1 MTCLDCWGCTGQD
14 PQIVSQQPSPTRFD
28 EELAAALDWW
38 REAGVDQDYHDEP
51 ENWLAIMDADGT
63 AAVTEQPVVKPKD
76 LPPPP
81 PRGPAPVQLEPIGG
95 NSEKFPAVLADF
107 HKFWLTEKS
116 LDFGG
121 TGPRILPRGAQGA
134 KLAVLVL
141 EPEEGDSETL
151 LSGRQ
156 GKLVSAMLSAMGIAE
171 DQTYIASVLPRRVP
185 LPDWDALKAAGLAE
199 LTLHHLA
206 LAAAERILVLGRNIL
221 PIIAHDMAQ
230 DPAALREIYHDGGS
244 MAALCADGPDRL
256 LRHAAARARLWHRWL
271 EWTG

>member
-1 MTCLDCWGCTGQD
+1 M
-14 PQIVSQQPSPTRFD
+14 SQEPSPPRFD

-38 REAGVDQDYHDEP
+38 REAGVDHDYHDEP
-51 ENWLAIMDADGT
+51 ENWLAMEDADGT
-63 AAVTEQPVVKPKD
+63 GAITEQQAARPKD

-81 PRGPAPVQLEPIGG
+81 PRGPAPVQIEPIGG
-95 NSEKFPAVLADF
+95 SSGKFPAALADF
-107 HKFWLTEKS
+107 HKFWLTEES

-121 TGPRILPRGAQGA
+121 TGPRILPRGAQA
-134 KLAVLVL
+134 ARLAVLVM

-156 GKLVSAMLSAMGIAE
+156 GKLISAMLSAMGIAGGE
-171 DQTYIASVLPRRVP
+171 AYIASVLPRRVP

-206 LAAAERILVLGRNIL
+206 LVAPERILVLGRNIL

-230 DPAALREIYHDGGS
+230 DPAALREIYHDGES

-256 LRHAAARARLWHRWL
+256 LRHAAARARLWRRWL

>member
-1 MTCLDCWGCTGQD
+1 MTQ
-14 PQIVSQQPSPTRFD
+14 VPSSSRFA

-38 REAGVDQDYHDEP
+38 REAGVDHDFHEEP
-51 ENWLAIMDADGT
+51 ENWLAGGDAPDAGT
-63 AAVTEQPVVKPKD
+63 VTQQPVAKPKD

-81 PRGPAPVQLEPIGG
+81 PRGPAPVQLDPIGG
-95 NSEKFPAVLADF
+95 GGAKFPATLPDF
-107 HKFWLTEKS
+107 HKFWLTDQS

-121 TGPRILPRGAQGA
+121 TGPRILPRGAAKA
-134 KLAVLVL
+134 KLAVLVM
-141 EPEEGDSETL
+141 EPEDSDSETL

-156 GKLVSAMLSAMGIAE
+156 GKFVSAMLSAMEIAE
-171 DQTYIASVLPRRVP
+171 DQAYIASVLPRRVP

-206 LAAAERILVLGRNIL
+206 LAAPERILVLGRNIL
-221 PIIAHDMAQ
+221 SIIAHDMAQ
-230 DPAALREIYHDGGS
+230 DPADLREIYHDGES